1 MAKAWQTHG
10 KRMPNA
16 WQTHGN
22 RMANARQTHGKRTA
36 EQTHGTGPPKG
47 IPENLQGI
55 SGTPNGATWDS
66 KGRPREAS
74 GKLWRMLVL
83 CSRSEARMP
92 VHAQR
97 CHSNALPVHTLRQV
111 SNVLFIR
118 VFTCFQRL
126 RSTLGESETS
136 VFTHLVYSA
145 LCTGVFQYV

>member
-1 MAKAWQTHG
+1 
-10 KRMPNA
+10 
-16 WQTHGN
+16 
-22 RMANARQTHGKRTA
+22 MANARQTHGKRTA

-55 SGTPNGATWDS
+55 SGTHNGATWDS
-66 KGRPREAS
+66 KGRRREAS

-111 SNVLFIR
+111 FLYVVHLTERFTFIS
-118 VFTCFQRL
+118 TCQTPSFGGAEGAFL
-126 RSTLGESETS
+126 
-136 VFTHLVYSA
+136 VVHLA
-145 LCTGVFQYV
+145 KRFACFM